1 MVLPAP
7 AFLFNIFCNIILS
20 SINIFYKYNTCPV
33 SDRFS
38 TPRGAII
45 CPGGEPMTVY
55 ADVLVIVNL
64 YVDYILL
71 RLVKGFL
78 RLSPP
83 GYRLVRGALAGG
95 ALSLVGLL
103 PLPGWAGPMASGASA
118 LLTALAAFA
127 PLGRKLMLRC
137 WLSLWGASFLLAG
150 AVLFVLQFVPA
161 GHMAVVGGAV
171 YFDLSLP
178 VLFFTTCGA
187 YIVFKLAEK
196 LLPAGQSAP
205 LVRLTVTNR
214 GESRELWAKA
224 DTGCEL
230 REPFSGLPVIVS
242 EREALS
248 GLAPEEGGPMR
259 LVPFGSLGGE
269 GLLYA
274 FRPDSVTGP
283 GNAKLSCYIALTD
296 LKLSSGQYA
305 ALYNPDMFQ

>member
-1 MVLPAP
+1 M
-7 AFLFNIFCNIILS
+7 
-20 SINIFYKYNTCPV
+20 
-33 SDRFS
+33 
-38 TPRGAII
+38 
-45 CPGGEPMTVY
+45 
-55 ADVLVIVNL
+55 
-64 YVDYILL
+64 
-71 RLVKGFL
+71 
-78 RLSPP
+78 
-83 GYRLVRGALAGG
+83 
-95 ALSLVGLL
+95 
-103 PLPGWAGPMASGASA
+103 
-118 LLTALAAFA
+118 
-127 PLGRKLMLRC
+127 
-137 WLSLWGASFLLAG
+137 
-150 AVLFVLQFVPA
+150 LQFVPA

-242 EREALS
+242 ERGALS